1 MLCLPPPSKGPPFA
15 ALVCISLSLAA
26 SAFCLACRRVHS
38 AIGSAAAGVVVV
50 RVEVVVR
57 EEETKPNQKK
67 VQFISSRSR

>member
-26 SAFCLACRRVHS
+26 SAFCVACRRVHS
-38 AIGSAAAGVVVV
+38 AIRLAAV
-50 RVEVVVR
+50 VEVVVR